1 MIQRARALVRRRSTT
16 AILVFFALL
25 SAATGAFSL
34 YQLRSAA
41 RDARQLSDDL
51 VSGLD
56 LIAALQFDVQEA
68 RRRMLYALTTTDANL
83 QVQYVDESRAA
94 DARIAQR
101 VAEHLRKLT
110 LPADRAAARQFARDW
125 VQYLNVRDEVIASI
139 LEGQT
144 TVAVERDLHVGT
156 PYFDRARADL
166 LAMQERYKTD
176 AAIRR
181 DDIESA
187 SNRSYETV
195 VVVLLLTQLLAM
207 LGLRVTQRG
216 ELLTRER
223 RSQARLFEVI
233 ESIDEGMFVLGR
245 EGQVVIWNAAAERL
259 SGRPRDKVLGQP
271 LWLAWPRLA
280 RTALGGTLA
289 SSLTEP
295 GTGTTRLSV
304 HLSDVEGERI
314 LDVRT
319 FPFEDGV
326 TVFFTDITNLT
337 RRTEDLSRTASLLG
351 ATLESTADGILAA
364 DGMGHIRLFN
374 RRFVELWRI
383 PKDIAESR
391 DDDRALAHMVKQL
404 RDPEAFLRKVHE
416 LYASPDAESFD
427 ELEFTDGRVFER
439 YSVPQR
445 MDGGSAGRVWSFRDV
460 TQRMAAEDRKRRVLF
475 RSRDDDRALAHMV
488 KQLRDPEAF
497 LRKVHELYAS
507 PDAESFD
514 ELEFTDGR
522 VFERYSVPQRMDGG
536 SAGRVWSFRDVT
548 QRKAA

>member
-1 MIQRARALVRRRSTT
+1 MIEWARALVRRRSTT

-101 VAEHLRKLT
+101 VGEHLRRLT

-144 TVAVERDLHVGT
+144 QVAVERDLHVAT
-156 PYFDRARADL
+156 PAFDRARADL
-166 LAMQERYKTD
+166 LAMQNRYKTD
-176 AAIRR
+176 AVLRR
-181 DDIESA
+181 DDIEYA

-207 LGLRVTQRG
+207 VGLRMAQRG

-326 TVFFTDITNLT
+326 TVFFTDITNL
-337 RRTEDLSRTASLLG
+337 
-351 ATLESTADGILAA
+351 
-364 DGMGHIRLFN
+364 
-374 RRFVELWRI
+374 
-383 PKDIAESR
+383 
-391 DDDRALAHMVKQL
+391 
-404 RDPEAFLRKVHE
+404 
-416 LYASPDAESFD
+416 
-427 ELEFTDGRVFER
+427 
-439 YSVPQR
+439 
-445 MDGGSAGRVWSFRDV
+445 
-460 TQRMAAEDRKRRVLF
+460 
-475 RSRDDDRALAHMV
+475 
-488 KQLRDPEAF
+488 
-497 LRKVHELYAS
+497 
-507 PDAESFD
+507 
-514 ELEFTDGR
+514 
-522 VFERYSVPQRMDGG
+522 
-536 SAGRVWSFRDVT
+536 
-548 QRKAA
+548 

>member
-1 MIQRARALVRRRSTT
+1 MIEWARALVRRRSTT
-16 AILVFFALL
+16 TILVFFALL

-34 YQLRSAA
+34 YQLRSAT

-83 QVQYVDESRAA
+83 QVEYVDESRAA
-94 DARIAQR
+94 DQRIQQR
-101 VAEHLRKLT
+101 IAEHLGRLKLSS
-110 LPADRAAARQFARDW
+110 DRAAAHQFARDW
-125 VQYLNVRDEVIASI
+125 TQYLRVRDEVIASI

-144 TVAVERDLHVGT
+144 EVAVERDLHVGT

-166 LAMQERYKTD
+166 LAMQERYRTD
-176 AAIRR
+176 AALRSN
-181 DDIESA
+181 DIESA

-207 LGLRVTQRG
+207 LGLRVAQRG

-280 RTALGGTLA
+280 RTALGGALA
-289 SSLTEP
+289 NSLTEP
-295 GTGTTRLSV
+295 ATGATRLSV
-304 HLSDVEGERI
+304 HLSDVEGERV

-364 DGMGHIRLFN
+364 SCNNDFPYARLSKSCSAAIRSQT
-374 RRFVELWRI
+374 I
-383 PKDIAESR
+383 SR
-391 DDDRALAHMVKQL
+391 VCAR
-404 RDPEAFLRKVHE
+404 
-416 LYASPDAESFD
+416 
-427 ELEFTDGRVFER
+427 
-439 YSVPQR
+439 
-445 MDGGSAGRVWSFRDV
+445 
-460 TQRMAAEDRKRRVLF
+460 
-475 RSRDDDRALAHMV
+475 
-488 KQLRDPEAF
+488 
-497 LRKVHELYAS
+497 
-507 PDAESFD
+507 
-514 ELEFTDGR
+514 
-522 VFERYSVPQRMDGG
+522 
-536 SAGRVWSFRDVT
+536 
-548 QRKAA
+548 

>member
-1 MIQRARALVRRRSTT
+1 M
-16 AILVFFALL
+16 L

-34 YQLRSAA
+34 YQLRSAT

-51 VSGLD
+51 VGGLD

-83 QVQYVDESRAA
+83 QVEYVDESRAA
-94 DARIAQR
+94 DARITQR
-101 VAEHLRKLT
+101 IAEHLNRLT
-110 LPADRAAARQFARDW
+110 LSSDRTAAHQFARDW
-125 VQYLNVRDEVIASI
+125 TQYLRVRDEVIASI

-144 TVAVERDLHVGT
+144 EVAIERDLHVGT

-166 LAMQERYKTD
+166 LAMQNRYKTD

-280 RTALGGTLA
+280 RTALGGALA
-289 SSLTEP
+289 NSLTEP
-295 GTGTTRLSV
+295 ATGATRLSV
-304 HLSDVEGERI
+304 HLSDVEGERV

-337 RRTEDLSRTASLLG
+337 RRTEDLSRTASL
-351 ATLESTADGILAA
+351 
-364 DGMGHIRLFN
+364 RRN
-374 RRFVELWRI
+374 R
-383 PKDIAESR
+383 SR
-391 DDDRALAHMVKQL
+391 SS
-404 RDPEAFLRKVHE
+404 
-416 LYASPDAESFD
+416 ASS
-427 ELEFTDGRVFER
+427 
-439 YSVPQR
+439 
-445 MDGGSAGRVWSFRDV
+445 
-460 TQRMAAEDRKRRVLF
+460 AAE
-475 RSRDDDRALAHMV
+475 A
-488 KQLRDPEAF
+488 
-497 LRKVHELYAS
+497 
-507 PDAESFD
+507 
-514 ELEFTDGR
+514 
-522 VFERYSVPQRMDGG
+522 
-536 SAGRVWSFRDVT
+536 
-548 QRKAA
+548 